1 MKTVG
6 SFEAKTHL
14 AALLRRVAKGEK
26 ILITRRGKPVA
37 VLGPPE
43 DDTVDVGKV
52 VEEMLAWQERE
63 GPTLGGTV
71 TIKELINEGRRY

>member
-14 AALLRRVAKGEK
+14 PALLRRVAKGEK

-43 DDTVDVGKV
+43 EEAVDIGKV
-52 VEEMLAWQERE
+52 VEEMLAWRDRE
-63 GPTLGGTV
+63 GPTLGGTM
-71 TIKELINEGRRY
+71 TIKDLINEGRRY